1 MKFRCE
7 LCEKSF
13 VSGYALAEHFRSKEH
28 RRASGEGRIESLMD
42 GLVDNFKKSISDE
55 NKGETE

>member
-13 VSGYALAEHFRSKEH
+13 VSGYALADHFRSKEH
-28 RRASGEGRIESLMD
+28 REVAGKGRIESLMD
-42 GLVDNFKKSISDE
+42 SLANNLKKRIVG
-55 NKGETE
+55 GEKP